1 MLPWGRREG
10 PSAHFHRPIALRVGR
25 GDPYASRMKRT
36 LALLVGV
43 GILSGCSAL
52 GSAQPSPKE
61 SATVTVTASP
71 TGLPAECSDALD
83 QADAAVSSE
92 SSLAQDLP
100 QAVNAMR
107 EAIAAA
113 GRMDLPAV
121 QAQTQVI
128 EKIDA
133 EGKAKAAQD
142 AAAKYQTA
150 VQKCRALRS

>member
-1 MLPWGRREG
+1 
-10 PSAHFHRPIALRVGR
+10 
-25 GDPYASRMKRT
+25 MKRT
-36 LALLVGV
+36 LVLLVGV
-43 GILSGCSAL
+43 AILSGCSAL
-52 GSAQPSPKE
+52 GSAQPTPKE

-71 TGLPAECSDALD
+71 TGLPAECADALD

-113 GRMDLPAV
+113 GRMDLAGV

-133 EGKAKAAQD
+133 EAKVKAAQD
-142 AAAKYQTA
+142 AAAKYQAA
-150 VQKCRALRS
+150 VEKCRALRN

>member
-1 MLPWGRREG
+1 
-10 PSAHFHRPIALRVGR
+10 
-25 GDPYASRMKRT
+25 MKRT